1 MYVLT
6 VYRSVYVHIKGS
18 FRAPEATKKQSGLS
32 MTNNYCGHTKI
43 GKPLYFQSESYGMG
57 ITWQGNLNLDSPGPV
72 SRGCQDGTWLGEMK
86 PGNKPESIK
95 YLSRSAFKAP
105 DKPKQG
111 HT

>member
-1 MYVLT
+1 MRPLVE
-6 VYRSVYVHIKGS
+6 R
-18 FRAPEATKKQSGLS
+18 
-32 MTNNYCGHTKI
+32 MTLNLGEQVVFDRKCLLLVPGHTKI